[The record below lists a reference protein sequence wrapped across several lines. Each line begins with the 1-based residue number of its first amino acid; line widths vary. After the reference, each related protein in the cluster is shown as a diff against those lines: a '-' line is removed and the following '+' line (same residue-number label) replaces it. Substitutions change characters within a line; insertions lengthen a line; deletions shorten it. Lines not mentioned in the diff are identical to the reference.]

1 MLLWT
6 LTIYDVF
13 YLVCWRLV
21 EDVCQ
26 SKPVSRL
33 DLEWLLV
40 WLIKLW
46 NLIYLLYDLT
56 CRFIACC
63 FLQRWLRC
71 ASLGLYGYYWL
82 CSLASNFT
90 HPRGYRGYHLCYPPL
105 LESIDLAMTALSL
118 LGLGFG
124 IGPFP
129 CFGPG
134 WFRRIPESNYKTTG
148 CV

>member
-1 MLLWT
+1 MFSIWSVGDWLKT
-6 LTIYDVF
+6 FVNK
-13 YLVCWRLV
+13 R
-21 EDVCQ
+21 

-56 CRFIACC
+56 CREESLSLVVFAALAQVCLI
-63 FLQRWLRC
+63 RPLRLLLTVFT
-71 ASLGLYGYYWL
+71 SFE
-82 CSLASNFT
+82 FT

-129 CFGPG
+129 CFRPG